1 MRPYYSIPFT
11 PDRLIK
17 KQRHALI
24 DLKQAVSDY
33 IHLILKTHLTEL
45 RYDYNFGCYVWD
57 QDYENIQSISKWED
71 EMENQMKSSIAQY
84 EKRLENLL
92 VKIKVEEPSLN
103 EENSNIP
110 TRFKRRIK
118 IEVSGELWK
127 IKQQFLSR
135 DYIYFSPLFIN

>member
-1 MRPYYSIPFT
+1 M
-11 PDRLIK
+11 
-17 KQRHALI
+17 
-24 DLKQAVSDY
+24 
-33 IHLILKTHLTEL
+33 

-57 QDYENIQSISKWED
+57 QDFENIQSISKWED
-71 EMENQMKSSIAQY
+71 EMENQMKSSIKLY

-103 EENSNIP
+103 EVNNNIP